1 MKPQEDN
8 TTSVGERRRANRR
21 DSDSE
26 IQLEIQ
32 LDASTLR
39 GQAENISTAGVFFF
53 SNDPLSVRV
62 RIRDSASSKDYTGK
76 LVRVERLSQETTG
89 YAIEFDRL

>member
-1 MKPQEDN
+1 MNPYDDN
-8 TTSVGERRRANRR
+8 NTSVGERRRATRR
-21 DSDSE
+21 DSE
-26 IQLEIQ
+26 VELEIQ

-53 SNDPLSVRV
+53 STDPLNVRV
-62 RIRDSASSKDYTGK
+62 RVYDSASSKEYTGK